1 MRLLSPD
8 KTAPS
13 ISGTVLDDDAPVLAR
28 IYARAL
34 VNAARKH
41 GDERTEAILDDL
53 DAVLKEVLET
63 QPRFAAVLSSPL
75 VSVDQKDRI
84 LGRVFE
90 GRIDQVLLNFLRI
103 VSRKGRLDMI
113 GEIARQTFD
122 LWERMKQRQRVFVT
136 SAVGLD
142 DDQQNQLR
150 HYLEQLTRS
159 QIVLT
164 PLIDPE
170 LIGGLVIRIGDKVYD
185 ISLKYQLE
193 RLRSRMIERKTHE
206 IQSRRDHF
214 SH

>member
-1 MRLLSPD
+1 MRLETPD

-13 ISGTVLDDDAPVLAR
+13 ISGTVLDDDAPVLSR

-34 VNAARKH
+34 INAAVKH
-41 GDERTEAILDDL
+41 GDERTEAILDDFT
-53 DAVLKEVLET
+53 AVLDEVVET

-84 LGRVFE
+84 LEQVFG
-90 GRIDQVLLNFLRI
+90 GRIDNVLLSFLRI

-113 GEIARQTFD
+113 SEIARQTFD
-122 LWERMKQRQRVFVT
+122 LWDRMKRRQRVFVT
-136 SAVGLD
+136 SAVALD
-142 DDQQNQLR
+142 DDQFNQLR
-150 HYLEQLTRS
+150 HYLEQLTKS
-159 QIVLT
+159 QVVLK
-164 PLIDPE
+164 PLVDPD
-170 LIGGLVIRIGDKVYD
+170 LIGGMVIRIGDQVYD

-214 SH
+214 SN